1 MEPVIKSVTKSIT
14 EPIMKPMELLLQS
27 PLILAARLLMT
38 KLAPQKRASRKGIA
52 MLVLM
57 EIVGLVI
64 IVCAVVAGMWLF
76 GLGVNIASP
85 IASAGYSVLKG
96 LKSIRGFFSFI

>member
-1 MEPVIKSVTKSIT
+1 MRSISNAIT
-14 EPIMKPMELLLQS
+14 EATLQSPLLQSLLQS

-38 KLAPQKRASRKGIA
+38 KLAPQKRTPRKGIA
-52 MLVLM
+52 MMAWM
-57 EIVGLVI
+57 EIIGLVI
-64 IVCAVVAGMWLF
+64 IVCVVVAGMWLF

-96 LKSIRGFFSFI
+96 LKSIRGFFSFV